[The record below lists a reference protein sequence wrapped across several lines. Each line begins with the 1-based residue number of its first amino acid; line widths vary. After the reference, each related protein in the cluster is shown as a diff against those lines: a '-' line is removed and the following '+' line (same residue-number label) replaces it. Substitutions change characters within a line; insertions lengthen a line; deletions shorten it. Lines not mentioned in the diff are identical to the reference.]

1 MMPKFM
7 PKFYRKKPVVIQA
20 KQWTGDN
27 LTEMLG
33 FCERC
38 FSKGEANNLVV
49 VTLEGDMT
57 AAVGDYIIR
66 GVKGE
71 FYPIKEL
78 IFKQTYE
85 SVV

>member
-1 MMPKFM
+1 MPKFM

>member
-1 MMPKFM
+1 MPKFM

-38 FSKGEANNLVV
+38 FSKGEANNLFV

-57 AAVGDYIIR
+57 ATVGDYIIR